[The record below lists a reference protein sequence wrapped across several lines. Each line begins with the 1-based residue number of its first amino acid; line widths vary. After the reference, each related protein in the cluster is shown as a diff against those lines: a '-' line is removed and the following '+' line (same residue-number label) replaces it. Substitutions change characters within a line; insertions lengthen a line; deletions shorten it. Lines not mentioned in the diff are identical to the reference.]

1 MRLSP
6 AAEAIPRSGIRAMA
20 ALSQGREGLL
30 HLEFGEPGFFA
41 PEPVRRAA
49 ASAVMDERIVYTPTD
64 GPVDLKQEIA
74 RKLLRVNK
82 VAIDPERIFVTH
94 GGVGAIYASLASILG
109 PGDRILLPDPGWPN
123 VLGQVYT
130 LGAEPIF
137 YRLAPETGFRPDP
150 DSWPV
155 DERTRAVLINN
166 PSNPTGALFDRAML
180 ERIATFARAHDL
192 WVVADEVYDQIYFGE
207 PPVSMLEVY
216 PEGTLAAYS
225 FSKTYAMTGWRLG
238 YAVLQP
244 GMRDYTTKIVESCY
258 SSSSM
263 VAQRAALAAL
273 TEVKD
278 DEVLAMVASY
288 RETRDRALEILD
300 AAGRRRYEPE
310 GAFYLMMPV
319 PRGVSSESF
328 ARLLLDRK
336 DVVVVPG
343 STFGAHARQEVRVS
357 LAAGKDVVAEGIS
370 RILDLTD
377 ELELGASRLG
387 L

>member
-20 ALSQGREGLL
+20 ALAQGREGLL
-30 HLEFGEPGFFA
+30 HLEYGEPGFFA
-41 PEPVRRAA
+41 PEAVRRAA
-49 ASAVMDERIVYTPTD
+49 ARAVMDERIVYTPTD
-64 GPVDLKQEIA
+64 GPADLKQEIA
-74 RKLLRVNK
+74 RKLLRVNR
-82 VAIDPERIFVTH
+82 VAVDPERVFVAH
-94 GGVGAIYASLASILG
+94 GGVGALYASLGSILG

-130 LGAEPIF
+130 LGAEPVF
-137 YRLAPETGFRPDP
+137 YPLAAETGFRPDP
-150 DSWPV
+150 ESWPV

-180 ERIATFARAHDL
+180 ERIAAVARKHDL
-192 WVVADEVYDQIYFGE
+192 WVVSDEVYDQIYFGE

-216 PEGTLAAYS
+216 PEGTLAAFS

-244 GMRDYTTKIVESCY
+244 GMRDFTTKIVESCY

-273 TEVKD
+273 TEVGEGEIGD
-278 DEVLAMVASY
+278 MVASY
-288 RETRDRALEILD
+288 KATRDRALEILD
-300 AAGRRRYEPE
+300 ASGRRRYVPE

-319 PRGVSSESF
+319 PRGVSCESF
-328 ARLLLDRK
+328 ARLLLERK
-336 DVVVVPG
+336 DLVVVPG
-343 STFGAHARQEVRVS
+343 STFGARASQEVRVS
-357 LAAGKDVVAEGIS
+357 LAAGRDVVAAGIA
-370 RILDLTD
+370 RILELTE
-377 ELELGASRLG
+377 ELEQGGARLG